1 MITRDTVGPHTHVSK
16 LRDLNPGLSSCRKFA
31 TAFKDN
37 LSHLQDRCWMCL
49 NQLIQATGTPNGRNV
64 FPCFYY
70 IAVARFL
77 PLPRF
82 TQMALFSPSWLPV
95 PHYRRD
101 NHHVHDTQETQ
112 PPDKLFTH
120 RSQTFE
126 GAQIHHHS
134 SHCDSNK
141 SL

>member
-1 MITRDTVGPHTHVSK
+1 MEE
-16 LRDLNPGLSSCRKFA
+16 
-31 TAFKDN
+31 
-37 LSHLQDRCWMCL
+37 MC
-49 NQLIQATGTPNGRNV
+49 
-64 FPCFYY
+64 FPVFYY
-70 IAVARFL
+70 ITVARFL

-82 TQMALFSPSWLPV
+82 AQMALFSPSWLPV

-120 RSQTFE
+120 CGQTFE

-134 SHCDSNK
+134 SQCDSYK

>member
-1 MITRDTVGPHTHVSK
+1 MSV
-16 LRDLNPGLSSCRKFA
+16 LQDLNSGSSRLQQICNSFQRLSF
-31 TAFKDN
+31 
-37 LSHLQDRCWMCL
+37 HLQHRCWICL
-49 NQLIQATGTPNGRNV
+49 YQLIQATGTPNGRNM
-64 FPCFYY
+64 FPRFYY
-70 IAVARFL
+70 ITVARFL
-77 PLPRF
+77 TLPPRF
-82 TQMALFSPSWLPV
+82 AQLALFSPTWLPV

-126 GAQIHHHS
+126 RAQIYHHS